1 MFFCGSRGWKT
12 TTRAFAFPP
21 LPSKHK
27 PPPGASTLE
36 VTVADRGAAG
46 KLRIYHTI
54 YRLNLSFANIVEHCA
69 ALQEYRVFTAT
80 FTRIYQSYAQ
90 ELQAEINQDVLETLD
105 GIESH
110 DMFRFG
116 KVRSAREKE
125 LRDPDDV
132 FIHAEERR
140 QELARQS
147 KKHRARSRKDAI
159 GRSRVKRPA
168 LKGKTAG
175 EKIR

>member
-1 MFFCGSRGWKT
+1 M
-12 TTRAFAFPP
+12 
-21 LPSKHK
+21 
-27 PPPGASTLE
+27 
-36 VTVADRGAAG
+36 ADRDAAG

-54 YRLNLSFANIVEHCA
+54 YRINLSFANIVEHCA
-69 ALQEYRVFTAT
+69 ALREYGVFTAKL
-80 FTRIYQSYAQ
+80 TRLYQSYAQ

-132 FIHAEERR
+132 LIQAEERR

-147 KKHRARSRKDAI
+147 KKHRARRNKKDAT
-159 GRSRVKRPA
+159 GQSRVKHPVTKRQPA
-168 LKGKTAG
+168 GK
-175 EKIR
+175 KIR

>member
-1 MFFCGSRGWKT
+1 M
-12 TTRAFAFPP
+12 
-21 LPSKHK
+21 
-27 PPPGASTLE
+27 
-36 VTVADRGAAG
+36 ADRDVAG
-46 KLRIYHTI
+46 KLRIYHTV
-54 YRLNLSFANIVEHCA
+54 YRLNLSFTNIVENCA
-69 ALQEYRVFTAT
+69 ALRKNGVFTAK
-80 FTRIYQSYAQ
+80 FTRLYQSYAK

-140 QELARQS
+140 LELARQG
-147 KKHRARSRKDAI
+147 KTPRARSNKKDAT
-159 GRSRVKRPA
+159 GQSRVKRTA
-168 LKGKTAG
+168 LKRKAAG
-175 EKIR
+175 EKIRNIAPTRRANG

>member
-1 MFFCGSRGWKT
+1 MFFSGSCGKKT
-12 TTRAFAFPP
+12 TTRALLVPP
-21 LPSKHK
+21 PPSTHK
-27 PPPGASTLE
+27 PPSGASTLE
-36 VTVADRGAAG
+36 VTVADRDAAG

-54 YRLNLSFANIVEHCA
+54 YRLNLSFTNIVEHCT
-69 ALQEYRVFTAT
+69 ALRGYGVFTAK
-80 FTRIYQSYAQ
+80 FTRLYQSYAQ

-140 QELARQS
+140 QELARQK
-147 KKHRARSRKDAI
+147 KKHRGRSKKAAI
-159 GRSRVKRPA
+159 GQSRIKRPA
-168 LKGKTAG
+168 
-175 EKIR
+175 

>member
-1 MFFCGSRGWKT
+1 MT
-12 TTRAFAFPP
+12 TAPTLSFPP
-21 LPSKHK
+21 PLSAHK

-36 VTVADRGAAG
+36 ATVADRDAAG

-54 YRLNLSFANIVEHCA
+54 YRLNLSFAYIVEHCA
-69 ALQEYRVFTAT
+69 SLQEYGVFTAK
-80 FTRIYQSYAQ
+80 FTRLYQSYAQ
-90 ELQAEINQDVLETLD
+90 ELQAEINQDVVEILD
-105 GIESH
+105 GIELH

-140 QELARQS
+140 QELARQR
-147 KKHRARSRKDAI
+147 KKHRARSKKDAI
-159 GRSRVKRPA
+159 GQKSRGKRPA
-168 LKGKTAG
+168 LKRKAAG
-175 EKIR
+175 EKV